1 MLADK
6 YIVPYPSDVSSSF
19 CMLTETK
26 LVFILIVNARAGR
39 KSLYGI
45 DGLVVA
51 LVLECRWIEEY

>member
-1 MLADK
+1 
-6 YIVPYPSDVSSSF
+6 
-19 CMLTETK
+19 MLTETK